1 MDNFNENKILSE
13 AERAATDSG
22 INPQMLKNALKTKN
36 LNNVL
41 KSLNSEQAKMLT
53 DTLKD
58 KAAIEN
64 LLKSPEAL
72 KLMKKLSE

>member
-13 AERAATDSG
+13 TERAATDSG